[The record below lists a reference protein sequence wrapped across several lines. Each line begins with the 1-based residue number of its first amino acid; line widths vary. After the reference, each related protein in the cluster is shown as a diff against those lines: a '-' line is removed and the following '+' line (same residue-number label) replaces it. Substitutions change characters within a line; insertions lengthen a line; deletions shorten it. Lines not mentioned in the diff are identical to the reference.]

1 MKEEGDMHL
10 PRQHRRYRIADL
22 HGTLQFAHPAVVLD
36 LSRSGIAVES
46 AERLV
51 PGRIY
56 PLQLEGQDGLLI
68 TTSARVVWCKFS
80 GTVENED
87 GEAAPVYRAGLEFQG
102 ALPEAASLLFDRLEE
117 SDAEDLDTNLQARY
131 KLSDLASTLLL
142 RGQSTFDVRTLSRS
156 GMGAEMEYSPRVGSM
171 LEFVLPLDEPVE
183 LRGRVADVNPAAEN
197 PTRFL
202 VGIQFVSVSS
212 LTQGQIDRY
221 LESLKAKLTPS
232 RP

>member
-1 MKEEGDMHL
+1 MHL
-10 PRQHRRYRIADL
+10 TRQHRRFRVADL

-51 PGRIY
+51 PGRTY
-56 PLQLEGQDGLLI
+56 PLQLEGRDGLLI
-68 TTSARVVWCKFS
+68 TTSARVVWCKLT
-80 GTVENED
+80 GTSENED

-102 ALPEAASLLFDRLEE
+102 VLPEAAGRLFDQLET
-117 SDAEDLDTNLQARY
+117 STVEDVDTNLLARY

-142 RGQSTFDVRTLSRS
+142 RGQATFEVRTMSRN

-171 LEFVLPLDEPVE
+171 LEFVLPLDEPLE

-202 VGIQFVSVSS
+202 VGIEFVSVPP
-212 LTQGQIDRY
+212 LAQGRIDRY
-221 LESLKAKLTPS
+221 LESLRARLTAS
-232 RP
+232 QT

>member
-1 MKEEGDMHL
+1 MYL
-10 PRQHRRYRIADL
+10 TRQYRRFRVADL

-51 PGRIY
+51 PGRTY
-56 PLQLEGQDGLLI
+56 PLQLEGRDGLLI
-68 TTSARVVWCKFS
+68 TTSARVVWCKLT
-80 GTVENED
+80 GTCENED

-102 ALPEAASLLFDRLEE
+102 VLPEAAGRLFDELEA
-117 SDAEDLDTNLQARY
+117 STVEDVGINLRARY

-142 RGQSTFDVRTLSRS
+142 RGQSTFDVRTMSRN

-171 LEFVLPLDEPVE
+171 LEFVLPLDEPLE

-202 VGIQFVSVSS
+202 VGIEFVSVPP
-212 LTQGQIDRY
+212 LAQGRIDRY
-221 LESLKAKLTPS
+221 LESLRAKLTPAS
-232 RP
+232 RA

>member
-1 MKEEGDMHL
+1 MHL
-10 PRQHRRYRIADL
+10 TRQHRRFRVADL

-51 PGRIY
+51 PGRTY
-56 PLQLEGQDGLLI
+56 PLQLEGRDGLLI
-68 TTSARVVWCKFS
+68 TTSARVVWCKLT
-80 GTVENED
+80 GTSENED

-102 ALPEAASLLFDRLEE
+102 VLPEAAGRLFDQLE
-117 SDAEDLDTNLQARY
+117 SIIVEDIDTNLRARY

-142 RGQSTFDVRTLSRS
+142 RGQTTFEVRTMSRN

-171 LEFVLPLDEPVE
+171 LEFVLPLDEPLE

-197 PTRFL
+197 PTRYL
-202 VGIQFVSVSS
+202 VGIEFVSVPP
-212 LTQGQIDRY
+212 LAQGRIDRY
-221 LESLKAKLTPS
+221 LESLRAKLAAPQT
-232 RP
+232 

>member
-1 MKEEGDMHL
+1 MHF
-10 PRQHRRYRIADL
+10 PRQQRRYRVADL

-46 AERLV
+46 AERLA

-102 ALPEAASLLFDRLEE
+102 ALPEAARLLFDRLEE
-117 SDAEDLDTNLQARY
+117 SESEGLDTNLQARY
-131 KLSDLASTLLL
+131 KMSDLASTLLL
-142 RGQSTFDVRTLSRS
+142 RGQSTFDVRTLSRG

-171 LEFVLPLDEPVE
+171 LEFVLPLDEPLE
-183 LRGRVADVNPAAEN
+183 LRGRVTDVNPAAEN

-202 VGIQFVSVSS
+202 VGIEFMSVSS
-212 LTQGQIDRY
+212 LVQGRIDRY
-221 LESLKAKLTPS
+221 LESVKAKLARS
-232 RP
+232 QS